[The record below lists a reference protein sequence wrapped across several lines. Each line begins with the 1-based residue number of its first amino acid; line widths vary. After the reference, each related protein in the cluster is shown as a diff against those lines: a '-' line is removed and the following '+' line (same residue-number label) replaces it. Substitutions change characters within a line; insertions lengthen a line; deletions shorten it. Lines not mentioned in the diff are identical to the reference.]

1 MKIIALYL
9 PQFHCIPENDKWW
22 GKGFTEWVNVKKAKP
37 LCEGHV
43 QPKVPLNHN
52 YYDLTDIE
60 VMRWQAKIAKEHGV
74 YGFCFYHYW
83 FGGKLLLEKPVEQF
97 LKSDIDLH
105 YCISWA
111 NEHWTNQWVK
121 SDFTVLMEQKYG
133 GKKEW
138 KEHFDYLLQFFKD
151 PRYIKIDNRPVMTIY
166 RPEIID
172 CRAEMIDY
180 WNELAKEN
188 GFDGLCMVFQSS
200 NYLVRQT
207 NFDLSMFDYCGSY
220 QPGLAFTKLRQE
232 KQHFSYLR
240 DKKQAVLNFLEK
252 HFRFDPGSLNLN
264 LIYRKIAKKQS
275 VLKFD
280 YDEVWNR
287 VLNDPDIFKNVIP
300 CAFTNW
306 DNTSRHG
313 MRGSVIIGG
322 TPEKFE
328 NYLKQ
333 LILKAKKKYETDLM
347 FIFAWN
353 EWAEGGYLEPDEENG
368 FGYLEAIKKALEDTG
383 EFPSFDDN

>member
-1 MKIIALYL
+1 
-9 PQFHCIPENDKWW
+9 
-22 GKGFTEWVNVKKAKP
+22 
-37 LCEGHV
+37 
-43 QPKVPLNHN
+43 
-52 YYDLTDIE
+52 
-60 VMRWQAKIAKEHGV
+60 
-74 YGFCFYHYW
+74 
-83 FGGKLLLEKPVEQF
+83 
-97 LKSDIDLH
+97 
-105 YCISWA
+105 
-111 NEHWTNQWVK
+111 
-121 SDFTVLMEQKYG
+121 
-133 GKKEW
+133 
-138 KEHFDYLLQFFKD
+138 
-151 PRYIKIDNRPVMTIY
+151 MTIY

-172 CRAEMIDY
+172 CRKEMIDY

-200 NYLVRQT
+200 NYLVRQP

-313 MRGSVIIGG
+313 IRGSVITGA
-322 TPEKFE
+322 TPDKFE

-333 LILKAKKKYETDLM
+333 LILKAKQKYETDLM

-368 FGYLEAIKKALEDTG
+368 FGYLEAIKKALDGTG
-383 EFPSFDDN
+383 EFPQFDD

>member
-1 MKIIALYL
+1 MKIVALYL

-37 LCEGHV
+37 LFEGHV
-43 QPKVPLNHN
+43 QPKVPLNRN
-52 YYDLTDIE
+52 YYDLSDVE

-97 LKSDIDLH
+97 FKSDIDLH

-172 CRAEMIDY
+172 CRTEMIDY

-200 NYLVRQT
+200 NYLVRQP

>member
-1 MKIIALYL
+1 MKIVALYL

-37 LCEGHV
+37 LFEGHV
-43 QPKVPLNHN
+43 QPKVPLNRN
-52 YYDLTDIE
+52 YYDLSDVE

-97 LKSDIDLH
+97 FKSDIDLH

-133 GKKEW
+133 GKNEW

-172 CRAEMIDY
+172 CRTEMIDY

-200 NYLVRQT
+200 NYLVRQP

-287 VLNDPDIFKNVIP
+287 VLNDPDIFKNIIP

>member
-1 MKIIALYL
+1 MKIVALYL

-37 LCEGHV
+37 LFEGHV
-43 QPKVPLNHN
+43 QPKVPLNRN
-52 YYDLTDIE
+52 YYDLSDVE

-97 LKSDIDLH
+97 FKSDIDLH

-133 GKKEW
+133 GKNEW

-172 CRAEMIDY
+172 CRTEMIDY

-200 NYLVRQT
+200 NYLVRQP

>member
-1 MKIIALYL
+1 ML
-9 PQFHCIPENDKWW
+9 
-22 GKGFTEWVNVKKAKP
+22 V
-37 LCEGHV
+37 
-43 QPKVPLNHN
+43 
-52 YYDLTDIE
+52 
-60 VMRWQAKIAKEHGV
+60 
-74 YGFCFYHYW
+74 
-83 FGGKLLLEKPVEQF
+83 
-97 LKSDIDLH
+97 
-105 YCISWA
+105 
-111 NEHWTNQWVK
+111 
-121 SDFTVLMEQKYG
+121 EQKYG

-172 CRAEMIDY
+172 CRKEMIDY

-200 NYLVRQT
+200 NFLVRQP
-207 NFDLSMFDYCGSY
+207 NLDLSMFDYCGSY

-240 DKKQAVLNFLEK
+240 AKKQVLLNFLEK
-252 HFRFDPGSLNLN
+252 HFKFDPGSLNLN
-264 LIYRKIAKKQS
+264 SIYRKIAKKQS

-287 VLNDPDIFKNVIP
+287 VLNDPDIFKNAIP

-313 MRGSVIIGG
+313 IRGSVITGA
-322 TPEKFE
+322 TPDKFE

-333 LILKAKKKYETDLM
+333 LILKAKQKYETDLM

-368 FGYLEAIKKALEDTG
+368 FGYLEAIKKALEETG
-383 EFPSFDDN
+383 EFPQFDDK